1 MKKVLKPKLL
11 LLFALSFVFI
21 ISCKKELSYVEAI
34 VEKNCTGDYIKIS
47 DSFLLVCNKEK
58 LATFESG
65 QKIQVAFQVIN
76 KCNSGN
82 GIICAMAFAFKETV
96 KINGIKK

>member
-1 MKKVLKPKLL
+1 MKNALKIKLL
-11 LLFALSFVFI
+11 LLFVLSFVVM
-21 ISCKKELSYVEAI
+21 ISCKKELNYVEAT
-34 VEKNCTGDYIKIS
+34 VEKNCTGDYIKVN

-58 LATFESG
+58 LASFESG
-65 QKIQVAFQVIN
+65 QKIQVAFQAIK

-82 GIICAMAFAFKETV
+82 GIICALAFAFKETV